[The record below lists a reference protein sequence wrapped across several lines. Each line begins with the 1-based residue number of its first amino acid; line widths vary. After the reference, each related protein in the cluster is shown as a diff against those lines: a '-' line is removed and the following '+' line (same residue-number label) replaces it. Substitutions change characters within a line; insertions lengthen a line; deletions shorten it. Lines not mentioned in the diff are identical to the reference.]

1 MRLRQQ
7 EVELDSRLLVA
18 QLEVVEADDVIGGE
32 GSANVDLEGRGSNP
46 VVGVV
51 EEVAQDV
58 EKRRFVGDHL
68 LKFALERKNNKRFK
82 FELQNCLIDKKKF
95 SENFRSTKSSWK
107 SSRGL

>member
-7 EVELDSRLLVA
+7 EVELDGRLLVA

-68 LKFALERKNNKRFK
+68 LKFALERKKMRFK
-82 FELQNCLIDKKKF
+82 CELQNCLIDKKI
-95 SENFRSTKSSWK
+95 
-107 SSRGL
+107 

>member
-32 GSANVDLEGRGSNP
+32 GSANVDLEGCGSNP

-58 EKRRFVGDHL
+58 EKRRFV
-68 LKFALERKNNKRFK
+68 
-82 FELQNCLIDKKKF
+82 
-95 SENFRSTKSSWK
+95 SV
-107 SSRGL
+107 